1 MPSSDLKNS
10 ALAYPGEPCDPQ
22 SYWIEQEGR
31 RKRTYQAAVWEEP
44 MQTLLG
50 SETVS
55 EAMTQEVTWPLDPA
69 KD

>member
-1 MPSSDLKNS
+1 M
-10 ALAYPGEPCDPQ
+10 CDPQ

-55 EAMTQEVTWPLDPA
+55 EAITQEVTWPLDPA